1 MTVRPGH
8 LYVVEVRPGVCKVGR
23 SSHRFD
29 RLAAYATRDA
39 ELLAWSSPAF
49 VGRRG
54 AETHLIHALASRF
67 PAIPGARETFA
78 IDFKRAVGVARSVVR
93 AVALDSAAAA

>member
-8 LYVVEVRPGVCKVGR
+8 LYVVELRPGVCKVGR

-29 RLAAYATRDA
+29 RLAVYAARDT

-49 VGRRG
+49 VGHRG
-54 AETHLIHALASRF
+54 AETSLIHALAARF
-67 PAIPGARETFA
+67 PAVPGTRETFA
-78 IDFKRAVGVARSVVR
+78 VDFRWAVGVARSMVR
-93 AVALDSAAAA
+93 AVTLDNAFAA

>member
-8 LYVVEVRPGVCKVGR
+8 LYVVELRPGVCKVGR

-29 RLAAYATRDA
+29 RLAAYATRDT

-49 VGRRG
+49 
-54 AETHLIHALASRF
+54 ARF
-67 PAIPGARETFA
+67 PAVPGTRETFA
-78 IDFKRAVGVARSVVR
+78 VDFRWAVGVARSMVR
-93 AVALDSAAAA
+93 AVTLDNAFAA